1 MKRAIVTFMVV
12 VAAGMLSAKSFDM
25 GHLARGMKEAQRV
38 IGTASEVVQTISDS
52 SHAAQGRQPVNIP
65 LVQQAHIQ
73 PVPPAPFYSP
83 AASNP
88 PNAGSTRI
96 KGASQAFV
104 DSWGPVARILGE
116 SLEAFSDKVVTPVKE
131 WVEGLDG
138 QKQILFYVFA
148 GLLVFVPLVAFFVYA
163 PSRGISS
170 GLRKGV
176 NISSALA
183 GIVFTIW
190 GGFEVGGNFGEW
202 LAMAVIGLMGLAS
215 VISVV
220 GGAVCGR
227 GIFFKFFAP
236 IALLEQALL
245 VFIVAMFA
253 TIVFICIA
261 IVAITV
267 SAMCGSGS
275 GNYSCSGCGAKF
287 SYKASQC
294 PSCGATLQW

>member
-25 GHLARGMKEAQRV
+25 GKFARGMQEAQNAIHQVGGV
-38 IGTASEVVQTISDS
+38 IQSISDS
-52 SHAAQGRQPVNIP
+52 PVASQVRQPKP
-65 LVQQAHIQ
+65 MPFGQAEES
-73 PVPPAPFYSP
+73 FYSP
-83 AASNP
+83 PASPAFNSP
-88 PNAGSTRI
+88 SGGSPRI
-96 KGASQAFV
+96 KGASQKFV
-104 DSWGPVARILGE
+104 DSWGPVARFLGE
-116 SLEAFSDKVVTPVKE
+116 TLEGFSDRVVVPVKE
-131 WVEGLDG
+131 WVETLDG
-138 QKQILFYVFA
+138 QKMILFYVFA

-176 NISSALA
+176 NICSALA
-183 GIVFTIW
+183 GIAFTIW

-202 LAMAVIGLMGLAS
+202 LAMAVIGFMGLAS

-261 IVAITV
+261 IVAITI
-267 SAMCGSGS
+267 SAMCGSGN
-275 GNYSCSGCGAKF
+275 GKYSCSGCGARF